1 MSRTSDATT
10 SVMRR
15 QRAMMY
21 NQVASCPDMES
32 EFLQIYEACH
42 PYTMTSLERM
52 YALYKSVK
60 HLESAHISGDIVES
74 GIWQGGSAMVCAMT
88 LLQSRSTH
96 RTIHLYDTFDG
107 MPEPSD
113 RDYDYAGNH
122 ASARLSAAEPTF
134 SCLGRVDYEEV
145 RERLLATG
153 YPENRICFVKG
164 RVEDTLP
171 AHAPDTIA
179 LLRLDTDWYT
189 STRHELEHL
198 YPKLSPGGV
207 LLIDD
212 YGHWRG
218 SREAVDE
225 YFQTKAHPILLNRID
240 YTGRIG
246 VKP

>member
-1 MSRTSDATT
+1 MSRASDSTT
-10 SVMRR
+10 SVLGQKRT
-15 QRAMMY
+15 MMY
-21 NQVASCPDMES
+21 NQVSSCPDMEP
-32 EFLQIYEACH
+32 EFLQIYEACS
-42 PYTMTSLERM
+42 PFTMTSLERM
-52 YALYKSVK
+52 YALYKSVQ
-60 HLESAHISGDIVES
+60 HLELARIPGDIVES
-74 GIWQGGSAMVCAMT
+74 GIWQGGSAMVCALT
-88 LLQSRSTH
+88 LLQAGTID

-107 MPEPSD
+107 MPEPTD
-113 RDYDYAGNH
+113 RDCDYAGNH
-122 ASARLSAAEPTF
+122 ASARLSAAAPTF
-134 SCLGRVDYEEV
+134 NDLGRVDFHEV

-153 YPENRICFVKG
+153 YPESRIHLVKG
-164 RVEDTLP
+164 RVEETIP

-212 YGHWRG
+212 YGHWKG

-225 YFQTKAHPILLNRID
+225 YFQTTAHPILLNRID